1 MKGSK
6 VNRLNNVWPSIG
18 QHLFLTSR
26 LLINISSMIHSNTY
40 MRGKSQD
47 NIIRISELVK
57 STFPLMLVGRKPM
70 TISDNVII
78 LYGRSSPK
86 EKKMGNSF
94 LYIVSWLEVS
104 KWRGKSP
111 SRLLKVL

>member
-86 EKKMGNSF
+86 EKKNGEFIFIYS
-94 LYIVSWLEVS
+94 
-104 KWRGKSP
+104 
-111 SRLLKVL
+111 